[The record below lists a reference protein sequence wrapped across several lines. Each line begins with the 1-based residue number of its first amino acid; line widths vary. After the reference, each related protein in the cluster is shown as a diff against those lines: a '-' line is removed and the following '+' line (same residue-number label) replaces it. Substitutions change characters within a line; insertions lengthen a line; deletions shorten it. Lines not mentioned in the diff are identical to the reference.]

1 MGKKNTAQRMT
12 TADVIRTKNEKK
24 ETNACS
30 ITGLTAGTLLCLIS
44 GYNALCAFQ
53 TAKIIYTV
61 IAAAGVLLF
70 LCAAFAPSLLA
81 VPVKYLGKFG
91 NRAGTFIIRLIL
103 LPAYIFIMLLSLI
116 FGRKARKGY
125 EFFAWNDENEIPVP
139 SFSAAEESSTKKK
152 NSLFGTLNRLS
163 VLFSGNGMTYL
174 VPVVIFLI
182 IIGLIFFFLSAN
194 SVFVFIYTLF

>member
-12 TADVIRTKNEKK
+12 MTDVIRTENEKK

-30 ITGLTAGTLLCLIS
+30 ITGLIAGALLCLVS

-91 NRAGTFIIRLIL
+91 NRIGMFIIRIIL
-103 LPAYIFIMLLSLI
+103 LPAYILIILFSLL
-116 FGRKARKGY
+116 FGKKARKRY
-125 EFFAWNDENEIPVP
+125 EFRLWNNENDMPVP
-139 SFSAAEESSTKKK
+139 SFVETEQKSEQKK
-152 NSLFGTLNRLS
+152 NTLFGTLNRLS
-163 VLFSGNGMTYL
+163 VIFSGNGMTYL

-182 IIGLIFFFLSAN
+182 IIGLVFFFLSAN